1 MNNINYIPVSATI
14 VKETAKAYQIS
25 VSYWTLITTP
35 IKRVNMWVP
44 KSCTE
49 VTDGKITGVAD
60 WILNQW
66 ANEYSEYIKK
76 YSNRAASQFNPKFD
90 IDTYHANVAKKKAE
104 EQKYR
109 DEFNAAIKV
118 VVEFVT
124 PHATEQMQRL
134 AYVAK
139 VVSDKYAGTG
149 ILTETELEAF
159 KKISADIEKVFGTW
173 KDANS
178 QFVQSFVN
186 RLTSDYDTTK
196 KLAGYL
202 WDEVK
207 WTVFGVDLYQY
218 ENRKQVKYEDGREV
232 PEDMVY
238 ATISGV
244 HGQEDSFVGK
254 KFKKNFAFHEELK
267 KLVDSIFARIQFLK

>member
-1 MNNINYIPVSATI
+1 MNNITYIPVSATI

-25 VSYWTLITTP
+25 VSYWTLITVP
-35 IKRVNMWVP
+35 IKSANIWVP
-44 KSCTE
+44 KSCAE
-49 VTDGKITGVAD
+49 VTDGKVTGVAD
-60 WILNQW
+60 WILYKW
-66 ANEYSEYIKK
+66 IDEYSEYIKK
-76 YSNRAASQFNPKFD
+76 YSNRAASKFNPNFD
-90 IDTYHANVAKKKAE
+90 INAYHAGVAKKKAE
-104 EQKYR
+104 EQKYK
-109 DEFNAAIKV
+109 DEFNAAIKA

-124 PHATEQMQRL
+124 PHATEQMARL

-149 ILTETELEAF
+149 ILTETELETL

-186 RLTSDYDTTK
+186 RLTSDYDTTD

-202 WDEVK
+202 WEEVK
-207 WTVFGVDLYQY
+207 WTVFGVDLYRY
-218 ENRKQVKYEDGREV
+218 ENRKQIKFEDGREV
-232 PEDMVY
+232 PENMVY
-238 ATISGV
+238 STISGV
-244 HGQEDSFVGK
+244 HGQGESFVGK

-267 KLVDSIFARIQFLK
+267 KLVDSIFVRIQNQK